1 MITLY
6 DDREVSAAKPKVIKP
21 MAPVKKPT
29 VEEVVKKTLNMQK
42 KKVNEAQDLFSV
54 KSSSVVK
61 NDAKPAKQRKMDKS

>member
-1 MITLY
+1 
-6 DDREVSAAKPKVIKP
+6 